1 MKVLTPEEKQ
11 KHQALRKNTPLGHR
25 INLLIYVDGEF
36 AGWSFGFQKLTSVFY
51 MCNSAILPEFRRK
64 GLYTRLLHEMMA
76 RVKDL
81 GFQEITSRHS
91 VDNNSVII
99 PKLKVGFTISG
110 MEISDMWGTLVNLT
124 YYFNETRRKVLSYR
138 TGEMLDPE
146 LRKYLGL

>member
-1 MKVLTPEEKQ
+1 
-11 KHQALRKNTPLGHR
+11 
-25 INLLIYVDGEF
+25 
-36 AGWSFGFQKLTSVFY
+36 
-51 MCNSAILPEFRRK
+51 
-64 GLYTRLLHEMMA
+64 MMA